1 MIHSNVVEYTIKNKQ
16 NTGDKGWSPAQ
27 NRIELLDIT
36 GVTKKNRNIL
46 ILSQDTIR
54 WLDVSTHNS
63 SKTFRPIK
71 LSIRDE
77 DGKENLNPPNKGLL
91 SPQNENI
98 QPADDIR
105 QGIPLSKKTSLKIGN
120 TTKKGKWS
128 NKGQVVP
135 NLRQLSVPPLRL
147 CSGWGLNSCEP

>member
-46 ILSQDTIR
+46 ILSQYTIH

-63 SKTFRPIK
+63 SKTKIVPSNCRSEMK
-71 LSIRDE
+71 M
-77 DGKENLNPPNKGLL
+77 
-91 SPQNENI
+91 
-98 QPADDIR
+98 A
-105 QGIPLSKKTSLKIGN
+105 KKT
-120 TTKKGKWS
+120 
-128 NKGQVVP
+128 
-135 NLRQLSVPPLRL
+135 
-147 CSGWGLNSCEP
+147 